1 MIDLQNSN
9 RNKEIDLE
17 EIFLKLWAFRP
28 LYIKVLSI
36 VFVLTCILV
45 LSIPR
50 TYNTTVT
57 LAPESDNSSSLSGS
71 MSSIASMMGVRVG
84 SSDDAI
90 YPELY
95 PDILESSPFLIDM
108 FNVHVTTEDGK
119 ISTTYYN
126 YLLKHQKY
134 PWWHYIISPIKKTIK
149 KIFGKPSKGNNSQLN
164 PFCLTKT
171 QKEVMEVVKST
182 ISCTVDKKTEVITIG
197 ASDQDPYIS
206 ACLADTVCRK
216 LQDYIVRYRTNKSRI
231 DYEYMNKLYQT
242 AKKEY
247 LDAQEAYA
255 LFSDANQNLIRVRDK
270 AREELLQNEM
280 NLAFNAYQQL
290 SEQLQLARAKVQEC
304 TPAFTVIQPA
314 VVPLKAAA
322 PRRMLIVLGVIFVAF
337 VVTSGWV
344 LFLKK

>member
-17 EIFLKLWAFRP
+17 EIFFKLWAFRP

-71 MSSIASMMGVRVG
+71 MNSIASMMGVRVG

-134 PWWHYIISPIKKTIK
+134 SEVLSFRI
-149 KIFGKPSKGNNSQLN
+149 LDA
-164 PFCLTKT
+164 FCL
-171 QKEVMEVVKST
+171 
-182 ISCTVDKKTEVITIG
+182 
-197 ASDQDPYIS
+197 
-206 ACLADTVCRK
+206 
-216 LQDYIVRYRTNKSRI
+216 
-231 DYEYMNKLYQT
+231 
-242 AKKEY
+242 
-247 LDAQEAYA
+247 
-255 LFSDANQNLIRVRDK
+255 
-270 AREELLQNEM
+270 
-280 NLAFNAYQQL
+280 
-290 SEQLQLARAKVQEC
+290 
-304 TPAFTVIQPA
+304 
-314 VVPLKAAA
+314 
-322 PRRMLIVLGVIFVAF
+322 
-337 VVTSGWV
+337 
-344 LFLKK
+344 FL